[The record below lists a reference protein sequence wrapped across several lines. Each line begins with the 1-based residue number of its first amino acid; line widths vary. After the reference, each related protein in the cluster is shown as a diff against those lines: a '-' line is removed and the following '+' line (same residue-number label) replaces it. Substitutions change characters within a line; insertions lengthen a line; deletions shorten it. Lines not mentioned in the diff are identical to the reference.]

1 MKFLKK
7 KQFVLFGL
15 VLVVCMSVFLN
26 RQLGVND
33 TAISDVDIL
42 SNDIEYEADKV
53 LGEAKLVNAEI
64 DENAYFASARLT
76 RTTSRDEALEILND
90 IICDENSSQDDKNSA
105 NQKKE
110 QIAQQTISEGNIEN
124 MITAKGFASA
134 LVVCADDS
142 VTVMVQSEGLLGKE
156 VAQISEIVTRETGI
170 GAKNITVV
178 EIN

>member
-26 RQLGVND
+26 SQMEKTDLAV
-33 TAISDVDIL
+33 TDVDIL
-42 SNDIEYEADKV
+42 NDDIEYEADKV
-53 LGEAKLVNAEI
+53 LGEAKLVNGNV
-64 DENAYFASARLT
+64 DEDAYFASARLT
-76 RTTSRDEALEILND
+76 RTTTRDEALEILD
-90 IICDENSSQDDKNSA
+90 EIISDDKSSEEDKKSA
-105 NQKKE
+105 NEKRQ
-110 QIAQQTISEGNIEN
+110 QIAQQTVSEGNIEN

-134 LVVCADDS
+134 LVVCDDDS